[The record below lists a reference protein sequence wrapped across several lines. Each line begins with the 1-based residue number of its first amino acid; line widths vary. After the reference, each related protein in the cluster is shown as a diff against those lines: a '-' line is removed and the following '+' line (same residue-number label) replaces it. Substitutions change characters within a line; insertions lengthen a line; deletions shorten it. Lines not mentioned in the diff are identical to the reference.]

1 MNLKK
6 LLPESSTFVQTM
18 VLILCALWLVLNQLQ
33 NSPPTNSDSSF
44 NEQNISEEQAMRLVN
59 KTAADIGAQL
69 DHLNLQ
75 SSALEKQI
83 QQLLM
88 QGQFKQARTQL
99 LEIAAEAVE
108 QDDEKKLGNIL
119 LLLGGVAIDEQE
131 INTAEMLLHEALEI
145 AIRRGD
151 TMAMGSSY
159 QQLGR
164 LNIKTRALARYA
176 GEAYDKLWL
185 ARNEIFRGEFRDAQ
199 TNLQDV
205 IEANKKIRRYGAAAS
220 ALETMVDFHYRFSDN
235 YQAEQAG
242 IEAAKLYASSGQM
255 SRSQRVL
262 DKLRQNGMKQD
273 QQEALTKEIFDLRQQ
288 QENDAA
294 YAAEAKDMRMMYHYH
309 LLKGDRKR
317 AWELRIKASE
327 TLAKTSDRS
336 MFQRQAEVMAILYS
350 SNFAMDRARRYLNQ
364 AGELFAGQGADDY
377 AEQTAGMQSLIY

>member
-18 VLILCALWLVLNQLQ
+18 VLILIALWLVLNQLK
-33 NSPPTNSDSSF
+33 NPPPTSSDSNF
-44 NEQNISEEQAMRLVN
+44 NGQNIPEEQAMRLVN
-59 KTAADIGAQL
+59 KTAADVGVQL

-75 SSALEKQI
+75 SAALEKQI
-83 QQLLM
+83 QQLLVE
-88 QGQFKQARTQL
+88 GQFKQARTHL

-108 QDDEKKLGNIL
+108 QDDEKKLGDIL

-151 TMAMGSSY
+151 TMAMGNSY

-199 TNLQDV
+199 NNLQEV
-205 IEANKKIRRYGAAAS
+205 IEANLKIRRYGAAAS

-262 DKLRQNGMKQD
+262 DKLRENGMTQD
-273 QQEALTKEIFDLRQQ
+273 QQAALTKEILDLRQQ
-288 QENDAA
+288 QEDDAA
-294 YAAEAKDMRMMYHYH
+294 YAAEARDMQMMYHYH
-309 LLKGDRKR
+309 LQNGDRQR
-317 AWELRIKASE
+317 AWDLRIKASE

-350 SNFAMDRARRYLNQ
+350 SNFAMDRAKHYLNQ
-364 AGELFAGQGADDY
+364 AGNLFSGQGADEQ
-377 AEQTAGMQSLIY
+377 AEQIAAMQALIY

>member
-288 QENDAA
+288 QEDDAA

-364 AGELFAGQGADDY
+364 AGELFAGQG
-377 AEQTAGMQSLIY
+377 GR

>member
-44 NEQNISEEQAMRLVN
+44 NEHNISEEQAMRLVN

-75 SSALEKQI
+75 SSALEKRI

-288 QENDAA
+288 QEDDAA